1 MGGKLILSTEES
13 KDKAI
18 AGTFEPASSASMLD
32 SGNFVLYN
40 NRSDM
45 IWSSFDFP
53 TDTILVGQS
62 LDSGSKLISSV
73 SETNCSTGRFCLNM
87 QVDGNIVLH
96 SANLHESRAAFWASN
111 TSSARD
117 DLTTWKFLNL
127 SPRAVLEAMS
137 SNNTLKFIANCSNSM
152 KNTSET
158 VIYRATLDSDGI
170 LRLYSPHFESTGKS
184 NVTIEWSALQNQCE
198 VKGFCGFNSFCST
211 TNSSTKADCYYFP
224 GCDSS
229 TVTCI

>member
-18 AGTFEPASSASMLD
+18 AGTFEPASFASMLD

-45 IWSSFDFP
+45 VWSSFDFP

-73 SETNCSTGRFCLNM
+73 SETNCSTERFCLNM

-96 SANLHESRAAFWASN
+96 YANLHESRATYWAHN

-117 DLTTWKFLNL
+117 D
-127 SPRAVLEAMS
+127 
-137 SNNTLKFIANCSNSM
+137 
-152 KNTSET
+152 
-158 VIYRATLDSDGI
+158 
-170 LRLYSPHFESTGKS
+170 
-184 NVTIEWSALQNQCE
+184 
-198 VKGFCGFNSFCST
+198 
-211 TNSSTKADCYYFP
+211 
-224 GCDSS
+224 
-229 TVTCI
+229 